1 MKSARWWALAGS
13 GLTVSL
19 LVAMAVPAV
28 ASPAAPASRAPLKG
42 SLTPTQARSHPAG
55 SVAAASP
62 VSFDLVL
69 SLPNASG
76 AQAFLRAVSSPGSA
90 TFHHYLT
97 DAQWASQFGPTQAE
111 VAAAESW
118 LHQEGFTVGSVPQD
132 RLYVPASGSAKS
144 VAQAF
149 GVTFG
154 YYMVNGHK
162 LRLSKSTLTIPSSLA
177 SVVSNVVGVNQ
188 NVVTTSQE
196 PAPPAGFRNP
206 QPCSAYWGQ
215 KIDTK
220 DSGQALCALHRS
232 AALRHLRLQARSAQR
247 RLPARRVGGLG

>member
-1 MKSARWWALAGS
+1 MVGPSRIH

-19 LVAMAVPAV
+19 MVAMAVPAI
-28 ASPAAPASRAPLKG
+28 ASPAAPANRTPLHG

-69 SLPNASG
+69 SLQNASG

-97 DAQWASQFGPTQAE
+97 DAQWASQFGPTQAQ

-132 RLYVPASGSAKS
+132 RLFVPASGSAKS

-149 GVTFG
+149 GATFG

-162 LRLSKSTLTIPSSLA
+162 LRLAKSTLTIPSSLA

-188 NVVTTSQE
+188 NVMTTSQE
-196 PAPPAGFRNP
+196 PGAARRVPQSPAMLGVLGAEDRH
-206 QPCSAYWGQ
+206 QGL
-215 KIDTK
+215 
-220 DSGQALCALHRS
+220 GLALCALHRS

-247 RLPARRVGGLG
+247 RLQARRVGGLG